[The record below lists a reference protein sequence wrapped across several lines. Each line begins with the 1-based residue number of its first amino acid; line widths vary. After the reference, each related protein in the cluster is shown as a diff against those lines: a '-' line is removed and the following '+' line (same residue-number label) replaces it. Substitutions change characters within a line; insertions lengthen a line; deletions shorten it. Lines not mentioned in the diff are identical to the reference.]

1 MYELPLTVQI
11 DTLIAPARFVPEPG
25 VTLEDLE
32 QARAQMPEGWVP
44 VDSWNTPGNL
54 FGLCALFCIGA
65 FTDRETATCR
75 FDSQE
80 FCDYLTW
87 CKRWGGDG
95 STPDSPETTL
105 VGLGWISSVS
115 WLAGRGEYYAK
126 TWGEQGYTY
135 AGFPVESGSG
145 SAYNIL
151 TSLGLG
157 PQCSDLDGA
166 KAFFAFCFSY
176 QQENRIPGKFRAAAR
191 GNGGFYGR
199 KPHRL
204 VRRGGAARRIGCGA
218 VLCAAETITVRAG
231 QDRAAGRYSLRGGS
245 RLFCRQHLRGTRR
258 LQNIQSRAGHLS
270 GRSNM
275 EARLF
280 SKQRACG
287 KMQIGQ
293 S

>member
-1 MYELPLTVQI
+1 M
-11 DTLIAPARFVPEPG
+11 
-25 VTLEDLE
+25 TLEDLE
-32 QARAQMPEGWVP
+32 QVRAQMPEGWVP

-95 STPDSPETTL
+95 SMPDSPETTL

-157 PQCSDLDGA
+157 PQCSDLDGV
-166 KAFFAFCFSY
+166 KVFFAFCFSY
-176 QQENRIPGKFRAAAR
+176 QQENRIPANSALLRAEMEDFMAGNRTDWYGEVELLGESDAAQ
-191 GNGGFYGR
+191 FYA
-199 KPHRL
+199 L
-204 VRRGGAARRIGCGA
+204 
-218 VLCAAETITVRAG
+218 LETITVRTG
-231 QDRAAGRYSLRGGS
+231 QDRALEDILCEEAAGYFAGSISAEPGGAEYPVA
-245 RLFCRQHLRGTRR
+245 R
-258 LQNIQSRAGHLS
+258 GHLS
-270 GRSNM
+270 AGAIWKLDSFQNSGRVV
-275 EARLF
+275 RC
-280 SKQRACG
+280 R
-287 KMQIGQ
+287 
-293 S
+293 

>member
-1 MYELPLTVQI
+1 MYELPLTVRI

-176 QQENRIPGKFRAAAR
+176 QQENRIPANSALLRAEMEDFMAGNRTDWYGEVELLGESDAAQFYALLETHYRAHR
-191 GNGGFYGR
+191 GRTGR
-199 KPHRL
+199 WKIFS
-204 VRRGGAARRIGCGA
+204 ARRQQAI
-218 VLCAAETITVRAG
+218 LPAASPRN
-231 QDRAAGRYSLRGGS
+231 
-245 RLFCRQHLRGTRR
+245 RR
-258 LQNIQSRAGHLS
+258 RRISSRARAFIC
-270 GRSNM
+270 RSNM